1 MNYAIRMGEH
11 AQLMTK
17 AIQHISIIYNP
28 DAGQPQALLKNFNR
42 IFHKAGVRWDIHITN
57 ENGDGE
63 RLAKQA
69 IAAGTDVVAVYGGDG
84 TLMDVANGMVGS
96 SVPMAIIPGG
106 TGNVISVELG
116 IPRDPAAACALIVNP
131 QHVLRPI
138 DVGRVENHCF
148 LLRVG
153 FGLEANIVQ
162 GAGREMKDRFGI
174 FAYLMSIL
182 AAISQPSPSHYFLNL
197 DGMEYECDGLAC
209 MVANAASL
217 GVSGLDLADNISID
231 DGLLDVFII
240 RKIDLEELFSMA
252 ARVLGSP
259 DTPNSLLH
267 WQVSKLM
274 IRSDPPQ
281 QIEADGDLI
290 GEAQASIEVLPLAL
304 NVIVPPGNLTLK
316 G

>member
-1 MNYAIRMGEH
+1 
-11 AQLMTK
+11 MTN
-17 AIQHISIIYNP
+17 ANQHITIIYNP
-28 DAGQPQALLKNFNR
+28 DAGQPQALLKSFNR
-42 IFHKAGVRWDIHITN
+42 IFHKAGAHWDLHITN
-57 ENGDGE
+57 EYGDGE

-69 IAAGTDVVAVYGGDG
+69 IATGTDVIAVYGGDG

-96 SVPMAIIPGG
+96 RVPLAIIPGG
-106 TGNVISVELG
+106 TGNVMAVELG
-116 IPRDPAAACALIVNP
+116 IPRDPAAACSLIVNP
-131 QHVLRPI
+131 QHLIRPI
-138 DVGRVENHCF
+138 DLGRIEGRCF
-148 LLRVG
+148 MLRVG

-162 GAGREMKDRFGI
+162 GTGREMKDRFGI

-182 AAISQPSPSHYFLNL
+182 GALSQPSPSHYFLNL
-197 DGMEYECDGLAC
+197 DGKEFECDGLAC

-217 GVSGLDLADNISID
+217 GFSGLDLADNISIN

-267 WQVSKLM
+267 WQVSRVQ

-281 QIEADGDLI
+281 PIEADGDLI

-304 NVIVPPGNLTLK
+304 NVIVPAGN
-316 G
+316 